1 MKCKDCIAYGYDF
14 TSRLCIARHS
24 IRGNGKNQGCR
35 CHKETIE
42 RDLERYLGEKPKGFY
57 TQFRTEWKGAEE

>member
-14 TSRLCIARHS
+14 ISRLCIARHS
-24 IRGNGKNQGCR
+24 IQGDGKNQGCR

-42 RDLERYLGEKPKGFY
+42 EDLAKAISEKSKGHY
-57 TQFRTEWKGAEE
+57 TQFRTEWKGEKE